1 MKSDIIRLSQTG
13 TGRDSANCYFDRGA
27 SIQCVVTGT
36 ATYTVQWS
44 NDDGNNWVDHDTITG
59 ATASASGSF
68 TVPVS
73 KVAVNISSGS
83 GTVDV
88 YFKGA

>member
-1 MKSDIIRLSQTG
+1 MKSDIIKLTKTG
-13 TGRDSANCYFDRGA
+13 TGRDSDYCEFDRGS

-44 NDDGNNWVDHDTITG
+44 NDDGNNWVDHDTIAG
-59 ATASASGSF
+59 ATADASGSF
-68 TVPVS
+68 TVPVQM
-73 KVAVNISSGS
+73 VAVNISSGS

-88 YFKGA
+88 SVKGS